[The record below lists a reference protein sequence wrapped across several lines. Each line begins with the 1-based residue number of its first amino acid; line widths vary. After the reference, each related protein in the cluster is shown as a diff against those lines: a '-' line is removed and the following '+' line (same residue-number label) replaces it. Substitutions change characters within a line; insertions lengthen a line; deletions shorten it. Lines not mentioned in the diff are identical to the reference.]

1 MDAQLAVHHVQGVG
15 VRALQRSHSAGA
27 DGVVDG
33 VGVIA
38 DDGLNLGVGF
48 CVGRGGQLLA
58 TVTGEG
64 GLAQNRAHLL
74 KTLHHAAHVVRVSQE
89 VGVNHRRG

>member
-1 MDAQLAVHHVQGVG
+1 M
-15 VRALQRSHSAGA
+15 RAFQRSHSAGA

-33 VGVIA
+33 VGIVA
-38 DDGLNLGVGF
+38 DDGFDLRVG
-48 CVGRGGQLLA
+48 CRMSGGGQLLA